1 MRRTIFHVDMDA
13 FYASVEQ
20 RDRPEFRGRPVIVGA
35 DPQEGKGRGVVA
47 ACSYEARKFGI
58 HSAMPIGQAYRRCPD
73 GVFLR
78 PDMAKYSE
86 ASRRI
91 REMFRKLTSQVEPI
105 SIDEAFLDVS
115 EKASD
120 EREAIRLARRLKAG
134 IFRRHRLT
142 ASVGI
147 GPSKFIAKIASDIRK
162 PNGLFLVREAQV
174 QRFLDPLPISR
185 LWGVGPRTEE
195 RLRAMGISRIRELRE
210 SDPEALAAR
219 FGKLGAHLWDLA
231 RGIDPRPVV
240 VQRPVK
246 SMGRESTFPEDTDDR
261 RVVEGTLDRLCL
273 RVADRLKKKGLEG
286 GTVTLKLRY
295 ADFTTLTRQES
306 VRDPVGEAETLQFLA
321 RRLLHRHVDGSQK
334 IRLIGVA
341 VSRLT
346 EVRGRRQ
353 LRLW

>member
-1 MRRTIFHVDMDA
+1 MDRTIFHVDMDA

-35 DPQEGKGRGVVA
+35 DPQDGRGRGVVA

-58 HSAMPIGQAYRRCPD
+58 HSAMPISQAFRRCPD

-78 PDMAKYSE
+78 PDMAKYIE
-86 ASRRI
+86 ASRHI
-91 REMFRKLTSQVEPI
+91 REIFRKLTPLVEPI

-195 RLRAMGISRIRELRE
+195 RLLAMGISRIRELRE

-219 FGKLGAHLWDLA
+219 FGKLGPHLWNLA
-231 RGIDPRPVV
+231 HGIDPRPVV

-246 SMGRESTFPEDTDDR
+246 SIGQESTFAEDTGDR
-261 RVVEGTLDRLCL
+261 RLVERTLDRLCL

-295 ADFTTLTRQES
+295 ADFTTLTRQASIREP
-306 VRDPVGEAETLQFLA
+306 VREAEALQFLA
-321 RRLLHRHVDGSQK
+321 RRILHRNVDDSQK

-353 LRLW
+353 LPLW